1 MGSDV
6 DLKKI
11 QRNVYMYFFQDG
23 LWDIFLG
30 LYLLGWGLAIL
41 TENPSTPLA
50 VFLCGYLA
58 VWVIKKRLT
67 YPRIGYT
74 RLGSTS
80 RRRVK
85 TGFFV
90 LVAAV
95 LLLRILVAALWEM
108 DTLPQ
113 WLADYFPLLL
123 GGILAGAVCLVS
135 YWSRVNRFYIHAA
148 LIFLA
153 GVLHQWLGIEW
164 GFGFIGSGT
173 IIVLVGLR
181 LLIVSLRMYPKTYE
195 RVDGNVN

>member
-1 MGSDV
+1 MVSDV

-11 QRNVYMYFFQDG
+11 QRNVYWYFFQDG
-23 LWDIFLG
+23 LWDILLG
-30 LYLLGWGLAIL
+30 LYLLGWGFAIL

-50 VFLCGYLA
+50 VFLCGYVA
-58 VWVIKKRLT
+58 VWGIKKRLT

-80 RRRVK
+80 RRRVR

-95 LLLRILVAALWEM
+95 LLLRFLVNALWGM
-108 DTLPQ
+108 DTSPQ

-123 GGILAGAVCLVS
+123 GGMLAGAVCLVS
-135 YWSRVNRFYIHAA
+135 YWAGVNRFYIHAA

-153 GVLHQWLGIEW
+153 GVLHQWFGIEW
-164 GFGFIGSGT
+164 EFGFIGSGT
-173 IIVLVGLR
+173 IIILVGLG
-181 LLIVSLRMYPKTYE
+181 LLVVFLRRYPKTYE
-195 RVDGNVN
+195 EADGNVN